1 MSWFDSQCHLKNFG
15 DKDELPDVLERARR
29 SEVSKMVT
37 VGTSQKDWYTYRQLC
52 EHNPSEIYYSA
63 GLHPGYVNHVWEE
76 QVSCLVDIWKSNLTP
91 IALGEVGLDYFRL
104 PSNKALAEE
113 IVVHQ
118 KNAFREQLK
127 IGIKL
132 ETSLIVHSR
141 NAFNDC
147 VQIIDE
153 SGFDWNRVVFHCFSE
168 KAEQIK
174 KLGERGGWVS
184 FTGILTYK
192 ANEDLRD
199 AFLKHGIDRLMIE
212 TDSPYLTPVPVRGK
226 ENEPAFLKYLGKFAA
241 ELAGMH
247 EKEFSEKI
255 FKNTKRFYQIGN

>member
-1 MSWFDSQCHLKNFG
+1 M
-15 DKDELPDVLERARR
+15 PDVLERARR

>member
-1 MSWFDSQCHLKNFG
+1 MSWFDSHCHLKNFW